1 MTPWTVAYHDSPSMG
16 FSRQECWSPW
26 GFPGKN
32 AGVGCH
38 SLFQEISPTQGLNPG
53 LPHCRQ
59 MLYHLSHQGSHT
71 NKKQSINIPVA
82 QMVKKF
88 ACNVGDPGSIPGPG
102 RSSGEGNHYP
112 LQYSC
117 LENSM
122 DRKAWQAIIL
132 GGCKE
137 SDTTELL
144 TFSLSK

>member
-1 MTPWTVAYHDSPSMG
+1 MILH
-16 FSRQECWSPW
+16 PW